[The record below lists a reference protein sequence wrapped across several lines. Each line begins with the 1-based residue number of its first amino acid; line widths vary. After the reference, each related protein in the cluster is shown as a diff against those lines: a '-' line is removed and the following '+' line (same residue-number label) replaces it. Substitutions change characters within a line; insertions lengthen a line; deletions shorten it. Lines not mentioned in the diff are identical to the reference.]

1 MKSNFFFMVLMA
13 FVLVVAGCE
22 SMVPGKIK
30 LGGSYGDYSGFVE
43 YEISAP
49 QSQENKAPTLIS
61 KDGKELYVLD
71 EKQVQALL
79 DRIEGGES
87 AKVSVKESGGKA
99 IKKLKVYFSE

>member
-1 MKSNFFFMVLMA
+1 MKSKFFFIVLTI
-13 FVLVVAGCE
+13 FVLGFTGCE
-22 SMVPGKIK
+22 SLVPGKIK

-43 YEISAP
+43 YEISPP

-71 EKQVQALL
+71 EKQVQVLL
-79 DRIEGGES
+79 NRIEGGES
-87 AKVSVKESGGKA
+87 AKVSIKESGGKA